1 LSTKEDVMIRFRTA
15 AAVTALALVAAPV
28 AFAQSGQAPADPTM
42 QGQASQA
49 PQAPQAP
56 MNDQAAPAP
65 TATAADS
72 AGVNTG
78 AIVYQS
84 SPTPADQAYTLKAG
98 DPTVV
103 SNAPVPDTKANR
115 ARYGR
120 PLSMTGQRTAPAGN

>member
-1 LSTKEDVMIRFRTA
+1 MNRFTTA
-15 AAVTALALVAAPV
+15 AAAAALAL
-28 AFAQSGQAPADPTM
+28 M
-42 QGQASQA
+42 
-49 PQAPQAP
+49 
-56 MNDQAAPAP
+56 AAPALAQSNSAP
-65 TATAADS
+65 SQTGQGAVNDPNTMNADQSAAPAAPS
-72 AGVNTG
+72 AAAAGVNTG

-120 PLSMTGQRTAPAGN
+120 PLSMSGQKTAPAGN

>member
-1 LSTKEDVMIRFRTA
+1 MNRLHTA
-15 AAVTALALVAAPV
+15 AAAVLALVAAPA
-28 AFAQSGQAPADPTM
+28 AFAQSGPAPADPGM
-42 QGQASQA
+42 S
-49 PQAPQAP
+49 
-56 MNDQAAPAP
+56 NAPAP
-65 TATAADS
+65 AAQAPVNDQGAPAAMSAES

-120 PLSMTGQRTAPAGN
+120 PLSMTGRKTAPAGN